1 MGASRWLQWGHER
14 ALVEILRS
22 QPPRQLRFRFNGATS
37 ARSWKSGQ
45 RPGGRSGRG
54 ASMGP
59 RARARGNVNA
69 LIQGEIGYV
78 ASMGPRARARG
89 NGSASGGGASIG
101 LASMGPRA
109 RARGNV
115 PIYFVWQRQDGASMG
130 PRARARGNLL
140 DESAVWPRYWL
151 QWGHERALVE
161 MNRKSWSRRGN
172 ALLQWGHER
181 ALVEI
186 SLPRGCRQSQH
197 GFNGA
202 TSARSWKWTRL
213 LLP

>member
-45 RPGGRSGRG
+45 RPGGRSARRASMGPRARARG
-54 ASMGP
+54 NAAAGEQKGGGGVASMGP

-161 MNRKSWSRRGN
+161 
-172 ALLQWGHER
+172 
-181 ALVEI
+181 I

-202 TSARSWKWTRL
+202 TSARSWK
-213 LLP
+213 